1 MKKADILRALAL
13 VSLIAGA
20 VACLIVLSVNAP
32 LRDALGESLGRFRG
46 SSWGRVVFGA
56 VYALACLVLPGSLI
70 TLAAGSLFGVVIG
83 TAVVSLASVTG
94 ASLAFWL
101 GRTLARGLVEKPLAD
116 NPRFRALDQAVA
128 AGGFK
133 IVLLTRLS
141 PLFPFTLL
149 NYAFGL
155 TKVRFRDFVLASWI
169 GMLPGT
175 VMYVYLG
182 STVKELADVAT
193 GSVEGGPARLVLF
206 FVGLAATIAVT
217 VYVTRLARRALVQAV
232 PHPGVGGAPPAWGGF
247 CVRRPVA
254 QPHAVGRRRPP
265 PPA

>member
-1 MKKADILRALAL
+1 MNNTDTLRALAL
-13 VSLIAGA
+13 VTLLAAA
-20 VACLIVLSVNAP
+20 VAGLVILSTNAP
-32 LRDALGESLGRFRG
+32 LREDLGESLGRFRG
-46 SSWGRVVFGA
+46 SAWGPVVFA
-56 VYALACLVLPGSLI
+56 AAYALACLVLPGSLI
-70 TLAAGSLFGVVIG
+70 TLAAGSLFGVIVG

-101 GRTLARGLVEKPLAD
+101 GRTLARDLIEKRLAG
-116 NPRFRALDQAVA
+116 NPRFHALDQAVA

-155 TKVRFRDFVLASWI
+155 TKVRFRDYLLASWI

-182 STVKELADVAT
+182 STVKELADVAA
-193 GSVEGGPARLVLF
+193 GNVEGGPARRVLF
-206 FVGLAATIAVT
+206 FVGLAATVVVT
-217 VYVTRLARRALVQAV
+217 VYVTRLARQALRQAV
-232 PHPGVGGAPPAWGGF
+232 PDAEMEGAP
-247 CVRRPVA
+247 
-254 QPHAVGRRRPP
+254 HA
-265 PPA
+265 

>member
-1 MKKADILRALAL
+1 MMKADTLRALAL
-13 VSLIAGA
+13 LSLIAAA
-20 VACLIVLSVNAP
+20 VAGLVALSVNAP
-32 LRDALGESLGRFRG
+32 FREALGESLERFHG
-46 SSWGRVVFGA
+46 WAWGPVVFAA
-56 VYALACLVLPGSLI
+56 VYALACLVLPGSII
-70 TLAAGSLFGVVIG
+70 TLAAGSLFGVVVG
-83 TAVVSLASVTG
+83 SAVVSLASVTG

-101 GRTLARGLVEKPLAD
+101 GRTLARGLVEKRLAG
-116 NPRFRALDQAVA
+116 NARFRALDQAVA

-155 TKVRFRDFVLASWI
+155 TKVRFRDYLLASWI

-193 GSVEGGPARLVLF
+193 GHVEGGPARRGLV
-206 FVGLAATIAVT
+206 FVGLGAAGG
-217 VYVTRLARRALVQAV
+217 VTRHGTRPARRGPRAA
-232 PHPGVGGAPPAWGGF
+232 GAPPPQPTGAPTF
-247 CVRRPVA
+247 RPQV
-254 QPHAVGRRRPP
+254 
-265 PPA
+265 

>member
-1 MKKADILRALAL
+1 MKKADTLRALAL
-13 VSLIAGA
+13 LSLIAAA
-20 VACLIVLSVNAP
+20 VAGLIVLSVNVP
-32 LRDALGESLGRFRG
+32 LREALGESLGRFRG
-46 SSWGRVVFGA
+46 WAWGPVVFAA
-56 VYALACLVLPGSLI
+56 VYALACLVLPGSII
-70 TLAAGSLFGVVIG
+70 TLAAGSLFGVVVG

-101 GRTLARGLVEKPLAD
+101 GRTLARGLVEKRLAG

-155 TKVRFRDFVLASWI
+155 TKVRFRDYVLASWI

-175 VMYVYLG
+175 MMYVYLG
-182 STVKELADVAT
+182 SSVKELADVAT
-193 GSVEGGPARLVLF
+193 GNVESGPPARLVLF
-206 FVGLAATIAVT
+206 FVGLAATVIVT
-217 VYVTRLARRALVQAV
+217 GFVTRLARRALREAV
-232 PHPGVGGAPPAWGGF
+232 PYEGGARHEGAGA
-247 CVRRPVA
+247 RMTNDEARITKE
-254 QPHAVGRRRPP
+254 
-265 PPA
+265 

>member
-1 MKKADILRALAL
+1 MKKADTLRALVL
-13 VSLIAGA
+13 LSLIAAA
-20 VACLIVLSVNAP
+20 VAGLIVLSVNAP
-32 LRDALGESLGRFRG
+32 LREALGESFGRFRG
-46 SSWGRVVFGA
+46 WAWGPVVFAA
-56 VYALACLVLPGSLI
+56 VYALSCLVLPGSII
-70 TLAAGSLFGVVIG
+70 TLAAGSLFGVIVG

-94 ASLAFWL
+94 ACLAFWL
-101 GRTLARGLVEKPLAD
+101 GRTLARGLVEKRLAG

-155 TKVRFRDFVLASWI
+155 TKVRFRDYILASWI

-182 STVKELADVAT
+182 STVKELADVAA
-193 GSVEGGPARLVLF
+193 GNVEGGSVRRVLF
-206 FVGLAATIAVT
+206 FVGLAATVVVT
-217 VYVTRLARRALVQAV
+217 VYVTRLARRALRQAV
-232 PHPGVGGAPPAWGGF
+232 PEAETKGV
-247 CVRRPVA
+247 V
-254 QPHAVGRRRPP
+254 HA
-265 PPA
+265 